1 MKKFLALAL
10 TLTLTLPLLF
20 SCGDKGTTADTVG
33 GKPKDFSYYYN
44 TSLSASLG
52 DGYTKAEKLSLPQN
66 AAGFYANGAFY
77 YYRDPSLGKYLVYS
91 VTTGD
96 QVLALPA
103 TTSAPTFTLYDN
115 YFTVKAPGDDGTK
128 VLSVYSENGT
138 LLATAGADDTL
149 NQSSDGF
156 ILDGKY
162 YRLKDGALE
171 KVYTF
176 PPFLSPSSVSLVN
189 NYAIHRSGHTI
200 TYYNDKF
207 EAVASYDIPGE
218 AFDSSYRCL
227 KDGKMLVQYFVY
239 CDPADSKYDML
250 VPDSDGTAKCNI
262 YTVLYDPVKDKAEEL
277 DLDVIINGVYYNSPF
292 NGSSFNGSSFNGFS
306 FREIFTDKVENILAY
321 RAIKNGQLDQ
331 SQTYYSTLGNDG
343 KIGDRL
349 DNLIEGQNGLITP
362 AANGTYVAP
371 TKSGYAILDANGKVK
386 TNLVALGTATG
397 YGYRYQNSVYD
408 GEMKLAV
415 DLSTTNSIYW
425 SENDN
430 AILYEKEE
438 GPKTHYY
445 IYTRYG
451 ERELL
456 PPEGA
461 YSSLTVRLYD
471 NYYTVAHTVPH
482 PTVSY
487 DNYSYM
493 TFYAFD
499 GTVLF
504 TATTTDADGDSLP
517 YPSVVCETDSAAI
530 VQHYDAT
537 TYALTYTRLSK

>member
-20 SCGDKGTTADTVG
+20 SCGKGTTADTVG

-44 TSLSASLG
+44 TSLSASTS

-66 AAGFYANGAFY
+66 AAEFYANGAFY
-77 YYRDPSLGKYLVYS
+77 CYRDPSLGKYLVYN
-91 VTTGD
+91 VNTGD

-103 TTSAPTFTLYDN
+103 TTSAPTFTLYGN

-138 LLATAGADDTL
+138 LLATAGEDDTL
-149 NQSSDGF
+149 NQSEGGF

-176 PPFLSPSSVSLVN
+176 PPFLSPSSVSLVD
-189 NYAIHRSGHTI
+189 NYAIHRSGRTI

-218 AFDSSYRCL
+218 AYNSSCRWL
-227 KDGKMLVQYFVY
+227 QDGKMLVQYFVY

-250 VPDSDGTAKCNI
+250 VPNSDGTAKCNI
-262 YTVLYDPVKDKAEEL
+262 YTVLYDPVKDKAKEL
-277 DLDVIINGVYYNSPF
+277 DLDVIINEVYYKSP
-292 NGSSFNGSSFNGFS
+292 FNGFS

-349 DNLIEGQNGLITP
+349 DNFIEGQNGLITP

-397 YGYRYQNSVYD
+397 YGYRYQDSVYD

-415 DLSTTNSIYW
+415 DLSTTNSTYW
-425 SENDN
+425 FENDN
-430 AILYEKEE
+430 AILYEKED
-438 GPKTHYY
+438 GSKTHYY
-445 IYTRYG
+445 IYTKYG

-482 PTVSY
+482 PTFSY
-487 DNYSYM
+487 EHYSYM

-499 GTVLF
+499 GTGLF
-504 TATTTDADGDSLP
+504 AATTTDADADYLSS
-517 YPSVVCETDSAAI
+517 PSVVCETDSAAV
-530 VQHYDAT
+530 VQYYDAT